1 MQYQEFVNRVNEQIR
16 TESPG
21 DAELAIQATLAT
33 LGERISGGE
42 AENLAAQLPA
52 ELQTQLESGNYT
64 EEAEPFSLD
73 EFYLRVAEREGASL
87 PETAV
92 EHARAVMEQLTRAVT
107 GGELADIQRQL
118 PEEYEPLFN
127 KQS

>member
-1 MQYQEFVNRVNEQIR
+1 MQYQEFVNRVNEKIR
-16 TESPG
+16 TEGPG

-64 EEAEPFSLD
+64 ENAEAFSLD
-73 EFYLRVAEREGASL
+73 EFYLRVAEREGSATA
-87 PETAV
+87 EEAV

-127 KQS
+127 KRS

>member
-33 LGERISGGE
+33 LGERISGDE

-64 EEAEPFSLD
+64 E
-73 EFYLRVAEREGASL
+73 
-87 PETAV
+87 
-92 EHARAVMEQLTRAVT
+92 
-107 GGELADIQRQL
+107 
-118 PEEYEPLFN
+118 
-127 KQS
+127 

>member
-1 MQYQEFVNRVNEQIR
+1 MQYQEFVNRVNEQIQ
-16 TESPG
+16 TGAPG
-21 DAELAIQATLAT
+21 DAELAIQATLST

-64 EEAEPFSLD
+64 EEAEAFSLD
-73 EFYLRVAEREGASL
+73 EFYLRVAEREGSSSADVS
-87 PETAV
+87 V
-92 EHARAVMEQLTRAVT
+92 EHARAVMEQLTRAVS
-107 GGELADIQRQL
+107 GGELADVQRQL

-127 KQS
+127 KRS

>member
-42 AENLAAQLPA
+42 TENLAAQLPA

-73 EFYLRVAEREGASL
+73 EFYLRVAEREGASS

-92 EHARAVMEQLTRAVT
+92 EHARAVMEQLTHAVT

>member
-33 LGERISGGE
+33 LGERISGDE

-73 EFYLRVAEREGASL
+73 EFYLRVAEREGASS

-92 EHARAVMEQLTRAVT
+92 EHARAVMGQLTRAVT

>member
-73 EFYLRVAEREGASL
+73 EFYLRVAEREGASS

>member
-1 MQYQEFVNRVNEQIR
+1 MQYQEMVNRVNEQIR
-16 TESPG
+16 TAAPG

-52 ELQTQLESGNYT
+52 ELQTQLESGNYD

-73 EFYLRVAEREGASL
+73 EFYLRVAEREGDAS
-87 PETAV
+87 PEVAV

-127 KQS
+127 KRS

>member
-16 TESPG
+16 TGAPG

-64 EEAEPFSLD
+64 EEAEAFSLD
-73 EFYLRVAEREGASL
+73 EFYLRVAEREGASS
-87 PETAV
+87 PDVAV
-92 EHARAVMEQLTRAVT
+92 EHAWAVMEQLTRAVT
-107 GGELADIQRQL
+107 GGELADVQRQL

-127 KQS
+127 KQG

>member
-1 MQYQEFVNRVNEQIR
+1 MQYQEFVNRVNEQIK
-16 TESPG
+16 TEAPG
-21 DAELAIQATLAT
+21 DAELAIQATLST

-52 ELQTQLESGNYT
+52 ELQTQLESGNYM

-73 EFYLRVAEREGASL
+73 EFYLRVAEREGSPADA
-87 PETAV
+87 AV
-92 EHARAVMEQLTRAVT
+92 EHARAVMEQLTRAVS
-107 GGELADIQRQL
+107 GGELADVQRQL

-127 KQS
+127 KRS